1 MKKILLFLIIVIG
14 LGMGMYYFSAQSPS
28 SNSGSISST
37 FSKVAE
43 RVMPTPLP
51 IVEMSIPYLRG
62 KTYQSQLDELT
73 VQSQHPNYTAYL
85 TSYQS
90 EGLKIN
96 GLLTQPT
103 GEMPDGGWPAIV
115 FVHGYIPP
123 QQYETTERY
132 VDYVDYLARN
142 GFVVFKIDLRGHAE
156 SEGDPSGAYYSSGYI
171 IDTLNAYSAL
181 QNANFVNATQI
192 GLWGHSMAGNVVF
205 RAWAV
210 KPNIPAVVIWAGA
223 GYTYQDL
230 QEYGLHDPSYQPR
243 ADQPWADRPSQASP
257 SGQQRRQ
264 SLRDILGEVTPDNPL
279 WSPIIPTN
287 YLSDISG
294 AIELHHAV
302 NDETVNIEY
311 SRNLNRLLDETDIP
325 HQFYEYPSGG
335 HNISGSNFSLA
346 MQRTVRFFHQYLDH
360 SVRAE

>member
-1 MKKILLFLIIVIG
+1 MKKILLLLIIVIG
-14 LGMGMYYFSAQSPS
+14 LGVGMYYLYSQSLS
-28 SNSGSISST
+28 SNSSSISST

-43 RVMPTPLP
+43 KVIPTPFP
-51 IVEMSIPYLRG
+51 IVEMSIPSLRE
-62 KTYQSQLDELT
+62 KTYQSQLGALT
-73 VQSQHPNYTAYL
+73 LESQYPNYTSYL

-90 EGLKIN
+90 DGLKIN
-96 GLLTQPT
+96 GLLTQPK

-142 GFVVFKIDLRGHAE
+142 GFVVFKIDLRGHAD
-156 SEGDPSGAYYSSGYI
+156 SQGAPTGAYYSSGYI

-181 QNANFVNATQI
+181 QTAAFVNAAQI

-210 KPNIPAVVIWAGA
+210 KPDIPAVVIWAGA

-230 QEYGLHDPSYQPR
+230 QEYGLHDPSY
-243 ADQPWADRPSQASP
+243 RPTQASP

-264 SLRDILGEVTPDNPL
+264 SLRDILGEISPDNPL
-279 WSPIIPTN
+279 WAPIIPTN
-287 YLSDISG
+287 YLSDMTG

-335 HNISGSNFSLA
+335 HNISGSSFGLA
-346 MQRTVRFFHQYLDH
+346 MQRTVKFFHQYLDL